1 MQPTMRGAL
10 KSLSVIGFFCALGI
24 ALQPRAVAQENPYLN
39 GQFLVATPEM
49 GDPRFAE
56 TVIYMINH
64 DERGAMGLVINSPV
78 AKGPLSDLFKALG
91 REPKPTEKS
100 VIIHYGGPVE
110 PQRLYVLHSSDYTAK
125 SASVVA
131 PGVAL
136 SGDPAVLEDI
146 ARGKGP
152 RQSLLI
158 FGYAGWAPGQ
168 LEGEIKA
175 GAWFSLPADPALI
188 FDGDAE
194 TKWDRAMAKRKVKA

>member
-1 MQPTMRGAL
+1 MLRFL
-10 KSLSVIGFFCALGI
+10 KSLGGILLCCALGI
-24 ALQPRAVAQENPYLN
+24 AIQPRAVAQKNQYLA
-39 GQFLVATPEM
+39 GQFLVAAPEM

-91 REPKPTEKS
+91 REPKPAEKT
-100 VIIHYGGPVE
+100 VIVHYGGPVE
-110 PQRLYVLHSSDYTAK
+110 PERLYILHSSEYSGKGT
-125 SASVVA
+125 SVA
-131 PGVAL
+131 GPGVAV

-146 ARGKGP
+146 AQGKGP

-158 FGYAGWAPGQ
+158 FGYAGWAPDQ
-168 LEGEIKA
+168 LEKEINA

-188 FDGDAE
+188 FDSDAE
-194 TKWDRAMAKRKVKA
+194 TKWQRAMVKRKVKA

>member
-1 MQPTMRGAL
+1 MRGLL
-10 KSLSVIGFFCALGI
+10 KSLAIILLFCALGI
-24 ALQPRAVAQENPYLN
+24 ALQTRAAAQENRYLA

-56 TVIYMINH
+56 TIIYMINH

-91 REPKPTEKS
+91 RELKATEKN
-100 VIIHYGGPVE
+100 VILHYGGPVE
-110 PQRLYVLHSSDYTAK
+110 PERLYVLHSSEYSGK
-125 SASVVA
+125 STSMVG
-131 PGVAL
+131 PGVAV

-146 ARGKGP
+146 AQGKGP

-175 GAWFSLPADPALI
+175 GAWFSIPADPALI
-188 FDGDAE
+188 FDSDAE
-194 TKWDRAMAKRKVKA
+194 TKWGRAMAKRKVKA